1 MKIECKMFTNDITQM
16 RSVMVLALEKMM
28 LVMVIRVK

>member
-1 MKIECKMFTNDITQM
+1 MFTNDITQM